1 MILADEQVRN
11 ITVTMNF
18 GQLAEMFF
26 LIITTTILVK
36 SGIKNT
42 LIFGMAAMLVR
53 YGAFF
58 FGAETGQQ
66 WFYYIGIIVHGLI
79 FGLFY
84 VGGQVY
90 TDNVAPKE
98 MKAQAQGLLFFLVW
112 GIGFLIGTLWNG
124 WLIGQFRDGDKCDW
138 PVLFLIS
145 SACTAVLLF
154 LFIFLFKPVSLKTVD
169 K

>member
-1 MILADEQVRN
+1 MQH
-11 ITVTMNF
+11 ITVTLNL

-26 LIITTTILVK
+26 LVITTSILVK
-36 SGIKNT
+36 SGIKKT
-42 LIFGMAAMLVR
+42 LIYGLVALFVR
-53 YGAFF
+53 YFAFF
-58 FGAETGQQ
+58 LGAETDAQ

-90 TDNVAPKE
+90 TDQVAPRE
-98 MKAQAQGLLFFLVW
+98 MKARAQGLLFFLVW

-124 WLIGQFRDGDKCDW
+124 WLIDLFRDGDKCDW

-145 SACTAVLLF
+145 SGVSLILLLLF
-154 LFIFLFKPVSLKTVD
+154 VFAFKPVELKREEE
-169 K
+169 

>member
-1 MILADEQVRN
+1 
-11 ITVTMNF
+11 
-18 GQLAEMFF
+18 
-26 LIITTTILVK
+26 
-36 SGIKNT
+36 
-42 LIFGMAAMLVR
+42 MAAMLVR

-124 WLIGQFRDGDKCDW
+124 WLIGQFRDG